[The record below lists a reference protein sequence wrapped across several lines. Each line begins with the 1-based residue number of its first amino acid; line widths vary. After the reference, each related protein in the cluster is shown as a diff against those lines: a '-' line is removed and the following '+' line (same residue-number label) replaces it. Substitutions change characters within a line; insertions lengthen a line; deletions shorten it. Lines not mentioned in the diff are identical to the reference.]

1 MHPCIVQ
8 HASKVA
14 STLLLLEG
22 GRVIGVEEGDGL
34 TDAEAECVEESD
46 SIVADNIG
54 VVVVGDIVPKILEWV
69 SVTVL
74 ISMSDATAVSVT
86 ELLAAFIT
94 THLQQIGYIR
104 IKMHVTRSIFVTKE
118 NLEEQRK
125 LFFGKNV

>member
-1 MHPCIVQ
+1 MQARLLVD
-8 HASKVA
+8 
-14 STLLLLEG
+14 TLLLLEG
-22 GRVIGVEEGDGL
+22 GRLIGVEEGDGS

-94 THLQQIGYIR
+94 THLQQIGYMR